1 VKVGGVRCFSCGG
14 GGFIFK
20 FDAAIDLVILAAFE
34 RVIRGIA
41 ALLQQAAAYHHWPLG
56 AIAAQEQTSKFKL
69 QNFNDQTSTTK
80 FIISYIISY
89 IIS

>member
-1 VKVGGVRCFSCGG
+1 MKVGGVGPGVRGFSCG

-69 QNFNDQTSTTK
+69 QNFKLQRSN
-80 FIISYIISY
+80 FNN
-89 IIS
+89 